1 MATKLG
7 IFRSVHLLVKQNP
20 VGMTVSDDDQ
30 MVNTINLAY
39 DAAIAHLL
47 EQGLWNFATR
57 TVQAEASDDI
67 SSQFGFNFVFEKPAD
82 YAGRLVA
89 LSANEYFRPPLQHY
103 HEDGGL
109 EGYFFADNDPLY
121 IRYISNSSDYGLNL
135 GAWPA
140 SFTRAVEYEI
150 AYRVAPHITNM
161 SAAEKEE
168 LRKEKV
174 RALRDARSKDAL
186 NQAPERPPVGRL
198 VQSRRGGMGRRD
210 YWRSE

>member
-7 IFRSVHLLVKQNP
+7 VYRAVHLLVKQNA

-30 MVNTINLAY
+30 LVNTINLAY
-39 DAAIAHLL
+39 DAAIAHCL

-67 SSQFGFNFVFEKPAD
+67 ESQFGFNFVFEKPSD

-89 LSANEYFRPPLQHY
+89 LSGNEYFRPPLEHY

-109 EGYFFADNDPLY
+109 EGYFFADQDPLY

-140 SFTRAVEYEI
+140 TFTRAVEYEI
-150 AYRVAPHITNM
+150 ADRVAPHITNM
-161 SAAEKEE
+161 SAAEKDE
-168 LRKEKV
+168 LRKDKI

-198 VQSRRGGMGRRD
+198 VRSRRGRMGLRD
-210 YWRSE
+210 SWRE

>member
-7 IFRSVHLLVKQNP
+7 VYRAVHLLVKQNA
-20 VGMTVSDDDQ
+20 VGMAVSDDTQ
-30 MVNTINLAY
+30 LVNTINLAY
-39 DAAIAHLL
+39 DAAISHLL

-67 SSQFGFNFVFEKPAD
+67 ESQFGFNFVFEKPGD

-150 AYRVAPHITNM
+150 AVRVAPHITNM
-161 SAAEKEE
+161 SAAEMDALQRGAVKT
-168 LRKEKV
+168 
-174 RALRDARSKDAL
+174 LRDARSKDAL
-186 NQAPERPPVGRL
+186 NQAPERPPLGRL
-198 VQSRRGGMGRRD
+198 VQSRRGSMGLRD
-210 YWRSE
+210 WWRQE